1 RGRRRADRLHQ
12 HADHGARTV
21 DRADRFVRGRRHR
34 FDGAAE
40 DPPLCRD
47 RVRHLDPRR
56 GSGRRAHR
64 ERADAGRVPLP
75 TGERGVAG
83 DGGVNAA
90 APRRSLPLRGTDVV
104 VLAMN
109 ADSRA
114 GARTTPNASLVV
126 ECDGVIDVHGGASA
140 LGRFL
145 PACPWLA
152 SRLRRPFPWGMLQWR
167 IPRVLEPPP
176 VRSETIAAGDADAL
190 RAQIEAE
197 LNAPFAP

>member
-75 TGERGVAG
+75 TSERGVAG

-90 APRRSLPLRGTDVV
+90 APRRSLALRGTDVV

-109 ADSRA
+109 ADSRGA
-114 GARTTPNASLVV
+114 ARTTPNAALVV
-126 ECDGVIDVHGGASA
+126 ECDGSIDAARVAGA

-145 PACPWLA
+145 TACPWLA
-152 SRLRRPFPWGMLQWR
+152 ARLRRPFPWGMLQWR
-167 IPRVLEPPP
+167 IPRLLEPPP
-176 VRSETIAAGDADAL
+176 IRSETIAVGDTAAL
-190 RAQIEAE
+190 RAHIEDE
-197 LNAPFAP
+197 LNAAF